1 MKKTLVFL
9 LLQAYAMVLY
19 GQKDSLKNLS
29 FNVFGELYYSQDFP
43 HSNNEEKANFIYNHK
58 KLNQVSA
65 NLLLVRA
72 QYDNKILRAN
82 LGLMTGDYAKY
93 NLSSEPELARYFY
106 EANIGIRL
114 SNKNKLW
121 LDAGIF
127 PSHIGFESAI
137 SSDCWT
143 LTRSIL
149 AENSPYYESG
159 IKMSYAS
166 KSDRLNLA
174 FLILNGWQKIRSPN
188 LTQKPS
194 FGLQINYR
202 ASNKVLVNY
211 SNFTG
216 TERLNNFRA
225 TRNFHNLY
233 VQCDISS
240 KAGLIGGFDFGTD
253 KFNADDYGI
262 WFSPVV
268 MFKYQLIKKIS
279 FAARAEHY
287 QDKKQIIISTNT
299 ANGFSV
305 TAISGNM
312 DYQISKNIL
321 FRIENKLYV
330 SRDRIFY
337 NNSNRNYSVTSSLSF
352 KI

>member
-1 MKKTLVFL
+1 M
-9 LLQAYAMVLY
+9 MLY
-19 GQKDSLKNLS
+19 GQEDSLKNLS
-29 FNVFGELYYSQDFP
+29 YSAYGEFYYSQDF
-43 HSNNEEKANFIYNHK
+43 HDSNNNEKANFIYNHK
-58 KLNQVSA
+58 KLNQISA
-65 NLLLVRA
+65 NLLLLRTK
-72 QYDNKILRAN
+72 YDNKTLRAN
-82 LGLMTGDYAKY
+82 LGLMAGDYAKY
-93 NLSSEPELARYFY
+93 NLSSEPELARYLY

-159 IKMSYAS
+159 IKMSYTS
-166 KSDRLNLA
+166 KSDKLNLT
-174 FLILNGWQKIRSPN
+174 FLILNGWQKIRRIN
-188 LTQKPS
+188 LIQKPS

-202 ASNKVLVNY
+202 ASNKILFNY

-216 TERLNNFRA
+216 AERLNDFRT

-233 VQCDISS
+233 LQYDISS
-240 KAGLIGGFDFGTD
+240 KAGLIAGFDFGADKLNTD
-253 KFNADDYGI
+253 NYGI
-262 WFSPVV
+262 WFSPALI
-268 MFKYQLIKKIS
+268 FKYQLIEKIS
-279 FAARAEHY
+279 IAARTEYY
-287 QDKKQIIISTNT
+287 QDKKQIIIPTNT

-305 TAISGNM
+305 TGFSGNI
-312 DYQISKNIL
+312 DYQISKKIL
-321 FRIENKLYV
+321 FRIENKLYQ

-337 NNSNRNYSVTSSLSF
+337 NNSKSNYSMTSSLSF